1 MITAIVAEDEAPQRA
16 QLCSLLAEVG
26 PDFHVA
32 AECRDGIE
40 ALEALAI
47 HRPQVVFLD
56 IRMPGASGLEVA
68 RAAAGTA
75 QIVFTTAYE
84 EYALQA
90 FDRGAVDYLLK
101 PVSADRLLIALMRV
115 RERLKSGSVQDVSEI
130 IGLLEKCLAD
140 HPRAATIQWITASSG
155 NTAKMFAI
163 DEVLFFQAQDKY
175 TRVVALE
182 DEAFIRMPLRELMA
196 GLDPER
202 FWHVHRSVIVRAGA
216 IQCVRRGDDG
226 KLTLKIK
233 GRDDM
238 LPVSSALNSR
248 FRGM

>member
-26 PDFHVA
+26 PDFRVA

-56 IRMPGASGLEVA
+56 IRMPGVSGLDVA
-68 RAAAGTA
+68 RAATGTA
-75 QIVFTTAYE
+75 QIVFITAYE
-84 EYALQA
+84 EYALEA
-90 FDRGAVDYLLK
+90 FDRGAIDYLVK
-101 PVSADRLLIALMRV
+101 PVSPDRLLIALTRV
-115 RERLKSGSVQDVSEI
+115 RERLKSGSAQDLSEI
-130 IGLLEKCLAD
+130 IGLLEKRLAD
-140 HPRAATIQWITASSG
+140 HSRAGTIQWITASSG

-163 DEVLFFQAQDKY
+163 DDVLFFQAQDKY

-182 DEAFIRMPLRELMA
+182 DEGFIRTPLKELI
-196 GLDPER
+196 GELDPER
-202 FWHVHRSVIVRAGA
+202 FWHVHRSVIVRVSA
-216 IQCVRRGDDG
+216 IQWVRRGDDG

-233 GRDDM
+233 GREDL
-238 LPVSSALNSR
+238 LPVSSALGNR